1 MDNLPTPEQKN
12 VKRKRVWSWIIVIVV
27 FLGFQLISYKL
38 ISDKDST
45 LVDAQKQLLLE
56 QQKNSTCV
64 FKRDSLAREVKILS
78 IYQSLSKAM
87 VHRDEATKLLKY
99 KVGDV
104 VFSKRDSSKVV
115 ISDIVIGGSQYEYYV
130 KYRLLH
136 KDSSTE
142 DVLPE
147 LVY

>member
-1 MDNLPTPEQKN
+1 MENLPAPDQQKA
-12 VKRKRVWSWIIVIVV
+12 KRRRVWSWIIVIVV

-38 ISDKDST
+38 ISDKDRT
-45 LVDAQKQLLLE
+45 LVDAQKNLLLE

-104 VFSKRDSSKVV
+104 VYSKRDSSKVV
-115 ISDIVIGGSQYEYYV
+115 ISDIVIGGSQFEYYV

-136 KDSSTE
+136 KDNTTE